1 MSQENVE
8 IVRRAMDAFNT
19 QDRDRFL
26 SFMDPEIE
34 FESLVE
40 QKTYRGFAGMEQY
53 RDDIDAVMDDFH
65 TEEDRF
71 LDAGRDRVLHL
82 YRVVGRGAGSGVPVS
97 RNNAILWQLRNG
109 KLLKGQ
115 VYLDQREALEA
126 VGLSEQDAHSDTS

>member
-40 QKTYRGFAGMEQY
+40 QKTYRGVAGMEQY
-53 RDDIDAVMDDFH
+53 RDDVDAVIDDFH

-97 RNNAILWQLRNG
+97 RHNAILWELRNG

-126 VGLSEQDAHSDTS
+126 VGLSE